1 MIYYFSGTG
10 NSRHVATQLSSM
22 LDSPL
27 AEMTAPIHADSLT
40 DATVVGLVFPVYA
53 WGIPSIVNE
62 FIRHIPASPSD
73 CFTFAV
79 MTCGDDMGY
88 TDHILSK
95 ALRKRGWTLHA
106 AFSVQMRNTYV
117 CLPGFDIDSAEVER
131 KKGVQAEE
139 RIHIIAEAIKQRQ
152 KVGSKYLVRGAM
164 PWTKSYILRPLF
176 NHFLISDRQF
186 HVNGHCI
193 QCGLCIKQCPLHN
206 LTADN
211 QGRPRWNG
219 HCTLCLRCYH
229 ACPKHAIDYGKFT
242 HNKGQVKINF

>member
-10 NSRHVATQLSSM
+10 NSKHVATQLSSM
-22 LDSPL
+22 LEIPL

-53 WGIPSIVNE
+53 WGIPSIVDE

-88 TDHILSK
+88 TDHILGK

-131 KKGVQAEE
+131 EKGVQAEE
-139 RIHIIAEAIKQRQ
+139 RIFIIAEAIKQRQ

-186 HVNGHCI
+186 HVNDHCI